1 MGHSVRHGGSVD
13 EAEVAGFDRLGE
25 AWWDPRGPMKALHKF
40 NPVRV
45 AYLRDK
51 LAGLSDTGTAA
62 EPLAGLRLLDIG
74 CGGGLLAESLA
85 ALGAEVTALDP
96 APRNIEI
103 ASAHAEKSGLTIDY
117 RCTTVEAYAADCAAS
132 GVVFDAVLTMEVLE
146 HVRDPKG
153 FLRHAASLVR
163 PDGML
168 FAATLNRTLKSY
180 ALAIVGA
187 EYILGWVERG
197 THDWQRFLTPDEL
210 SAMLEKAGLEIFDE
224 TGIVYE
230 PLADRWRL
238 SHDMGVNYVLAARR
252 PKPRQ
257 A

>member
-1 MGHSVRHGGSVD
+1 MAHSVPRGGSVD

-51 LAGLSDTGTAA
+51 LAGLGGAA
-62 EPLAGLRLLDIG
+62 AGGEPLAGLRLLDIG

-103 ASAHAEKSGLTIDY
+103 ASAHAEKCGLVIDY
-117 RCTTVEAYAADCAAS
+117 RCTTVEAFAAECAAS
-132 GVVFDAVLTMEVLE
+132 ATMFDAVLTMEVLE

-163 PDGML
+163 PGGML

-210 SAMLEKAGLEIFDE
+210 ASMLKKAGLDIFDE
-224 TGIVYE
+224 TGVVYE
-230 PLADRWRL
+230 PLADRWKL
-238 SHDMGVNYVLAARR
+238 SSDMGVNYVLAARR
-252 PKPRQ
+252 PQ
-257 A
+257 V

>member
-1 MGHSVRHGGSVD
+1 MGHSMRGGSVD

-51 LAGLSDTGTAA
+51 LVASAGSTA
-62 EPLAGLRLLDIG
+62 EPLSGLRILDIG
-74 CGGGLLAESLA
+74 CGGGLLSESLA
-85 ALGAEVTALDP
+85 ALGANVTALDP

-103 ASAHAEKSGLTIDY
+103 ASAHAQKSGLAIDY
-117 RCTTVEAYAADCAAS
+117 RCTTVEAYAAECATS
-132 GVVFDAVLTMEVLE
+132 NMTFDAVLTMEVLE
-146 HVRDPKG
+146 HVRNPKE
-153 FLRHAASLVR
+153 FLRHAASLVK
-163 PDGML
+163 PDGLL

-210 SAMLEKAGLEIFDE
+210 ASMLEKAGLEIIDE
-224 TGIVYE
+224 TGVVYE
-230 PLADRWRL
+230 PLADRWKLGR
-238 SHDMGVNYVLAARR
+238 DMGVNYILTARR
-252 PKPRQ
+252 PQ
-257 A
+257 ARRA